1 MGLESIYQNNKN
13 MHSISKL
20 LSSVISAFLL
30 GFFLSPGI
38 IFVHAQKGSD
48 QGYFFVGPEIETSGK
63 KFKDGK
69 YLMHY
74 THEGGV
80 AISENVASPWHDGI
94 LYVQGSALMNEKG
107 ERMADVALCEITD
120 KDGDLCWF
128 VFRSTEEGFKL
139 EIKAG
144 TGKWDNISGSA
155 KMGKVKDPR
164 ADGYHKFP
172 WEMSWEILE
181 QSITDNPINKDK
193 YEFHDQGLSFHGP
206 HVTTLSKELNNKVNL
221 VYSNQSGV
229 LLSEDP
235 EAVSPRNFATCFD
248 RGTTYQLEGKTL
260 GDVMLLEDTDPD
272 GDIVWL
278 YHEWWYGKGPGS
290 YEFIEGTGKWKS
302 ITGIGVT
309 LGMLRA
315 RTDDHFMLRSE
326 MHWNIK

>member
-1 MGLESIYQNNKN
+1 MQLT
-13 MHSISKL
+13 SKFF
-20 LSSVISAFLL
+20 SNAIPVFLL
-30 GFFLSPGI
+30 GLLLLTGI
-38 IFVHAQKGSD
+38 NRVYAQQGSD
-48 QGYFFVGPEIETSGK
+48 QGYFFIGPEIETSGK
-63 KFKDGK
+63 EFKDGK

-74 THEGGV
+74 THEGV
-80 AISENVASPWHDGI
+80 VISENVASPWHDGI
-94 LYVQGSALMNEKG
+94 LYVQGSALMDSEGK
-107 ERMADVALCEITD
+107 RIADVALCEITD
-120 KDGDLCWF
+120 QEGDLCWF
-128 VFRSTEEGFKL
+128 VFRNTDEGFKL
-139 EIKAG
+139 DIRAG

-155 KMGKVKDPR
+155 KMGKETDPR
-164 ADGYHKFP
+164 ADGYLKFP
-172 WEMSWEILE
+172 WEMSWEIIE
-181 QSITDNPINKDK
+181 RSNTDNTINMDK

-206 HVTTLSKELNNKVNL
+206 HITTLTKELNNKVTL

-235 EAVSPRNFATCFD
+235 EAMSPRNFATCFD

-302 ITGIGVT
+302 ITGQGVT

-326 MHWNIK
+326 MHWNIE

>member
-1 MGLESIYQNNKN
+1 MQSNR
-13 MHSISKL
+13 KL
-20 LSSVISAFLL
+20 LLKAFSNILL
-30 GFFLSPGI
+30 GLILLPRINSAY
-38 IFVHAQKGSD
+38 AQQGSD
-48 QGYFFVGPEIETSGK
+48 KGFFFVGPEIETSGK

-94 LYVQGSALMNEKG
+94 LYVQGSALMNEVG
-107 ERMADVALCEITD
+107 ERIADVALCEITD
-120 KDGDLCWF
+120 QEGDLCWF
-128 VFRSTEEGFKL
+128 VFRSTEEGFQL

-155 KMGKVKDPR
+155 KMGKETNPR
-164 ADGYHKFP
+164 ADGYFKFP
-172 WEMSWEILE
+172 WEMSWEIQE
-181 QSITDNPINKDK
+181 QAGREKPINKSD

-206 HVTTLSKELNNKVNL
+206 HVTTLQKELNNSVTL

-235 EAVSPRNFATCFD
+235 EAVSPRNYATCFD

-260 GDVMLLEDTDPD
+260 GDVMLLEDTDPE
-272 GDIVWL
+272 GDIIWL

-290 YEFIEGTGKWKS
+290 YEFIEGTGKWKG
-302 ITGIGVT
+302 ITGRGVT
-309 LGMLRA
+309 LGMLRP

-326 MHWNIK
+326 MHWNIR